1 MSSNLTPPSQGSDRA
16 KVGLFQEYWQAIR
29 SFSPSLRRLLLSMSL
44 ILFTAF
50 GLQPVL
56 QNLYLLRLGFDV
68 QFIGL
73 LAGVG
78 QVVWAAAAIPSG
90 LLGNRIGLRNS
101 LLLGCALFG
110 LGLALFLLVGS
121 VPVSQ
126 WRVWLMTSQVISWLG
141 VALITVNLAPYLMTV
156 TGERER
162 RYAFAVSAASAPTMA
177 FIGSLI
183 GGALPELLVN
193 RFGFSLD
200 QPDPYRLA
208 LWPGVILAGGAIAI
222 LFSADPAYVTRQD
235 NKDRSV
241 TQSPLAL
248 LAFIGLLA
256 FLSSLGDG
264 ALRTFFTVYLDS
276 RLGMAPSA
284 IGSVLG
290 LAQLLPI
297 GAALAVPLLISR
309 LGTGYALMVSMA
321 GVAIF
326 LAGLAAANLVWIV
339 MMMYMATVAI
349 QTITNTTRG
358 IFGQEI
364 FSARWRTSSQSISVV
379 GGALG
384 WAIAGI
390 GGGALIQASGFTMLY
405 LACALAALLA
415 AGLLY
420 GYLRLVDGQPVA
432 AVEAPTPAAEEMPI
446 H

>member
-1 MSSNLTPPSQGSDRA
+1 
-16 KVGLFQEYWQAIR
+16 
-29 SFSPSLRRLLLSMSL
+29 
-44 ILFTAF
+44 
-50 GLQPVL
+50 
-56 QNLYLLRLGFDV
+56 
-68 QFIGL
+68 
-73 LAGVG
+73 
-78 QVVWAAAAIPSG
+78 
-90 LLGNRIGLRNS
+90 
-101 LLLGCALFG
+101 
-110 LGLALFLLVGS
+110 
-121 VPVSQ
+121 
-126 WRVWLMTSQVISWLG
+126 
-141 VALITVNLAPYLMTV
+141 
-156 TGERER
+156 
-162 RYAFAVSAASAPTMA
+162 
-177 FIGSLI
+177 
-183 GGALPELLVN
+183 
-193 RFGFSLD
+193 
-200 QPDPYRLA
+200 
-208 LWPGVILAGGAIAI
+208 
-222 LFSADPAYVTRQD
+222 
-235 NKDRSV
+235 
-241 TQSPLAL
+241 
-248 LAFIGLLA
+248 
-256 FLSSLGDG
+256 
-264 ALRTFFTVYLDS
+264 
-276 RLGMAPSA
+276 MAPSA